1 MRCTLEKMSL
11 AQMGYHTYGTW
22 LAWKTPTGSSVLSWS
37 DLPMSLQNAW
47 TAAAEVIAIEVR
59 KAESAAEAS
68 KI

>member
-1 MRCTLEKMSL
+1 MSM
-11 AQMGYHTYGTW
+11 AQMGYHTYGTR

-68 KI
+68 NV